1 MNARNNREVTFQEID
16 IKRVYGD
23 TIFYRGQDYFD
34 DDRVT
39 SVIKFKNIL
48 TGVVEGST
56 TYKTDVDLNSLGSEC
71 SCPYGINCKH
81 GVAVLL
87 QYMKGDFS
95 DGDEVTKR
103 LDRMSREELRGVIN
117 ALISANPSNLM
128 YMGIQ
133 PEAGEQNGANL
144 MEALDDHIESRL
156 RRIMNSHGDEAFT
169 DELAMF
175 IRSNEKALSKMQIF
189 HILEFLVDNS
199 EEYGYFYNDYSDSSY
214 GDEIFENLCDSFVK
228 KQLEEGDF
236 VRLKEISER
245 DNYDMLGSF
254 IHRLSEIENSENLRG
269 FEHFMRELLDESS
282 YIEFLIN
289 CGLTEKARSLIE
301 SSENL
306 HEESKFSLYLH
317 IDKGS
322 ALEFAF
328 RIGAFSSL
336 INYYHETGA
345 HDEVVRLFAE
355 ATDDASKNWKLKENP
370 FLYLNILDSIN
381 KSEKKKKPEKLL
393 RALFEKCFSLNYFGL
408 CVNTG
413 LMLGDKELLYKL
425 IDKESGY
432 YFNVDEKIKVLEFL
446 QEDYGDE
453 VLREF
458 KKLASSLIN
467 KMRDREYKKAVE
479 CVLSLRDRMGEDVW
493 KEYVKG
499 LYKGHLS
506 KRNLWKEFRD
516 RGIYLKMKKGEVTL
530 DEK

>member
-103 LDRMSREELRGVIN
+103 LDRMSREELRSVID
-117 ALISANPSNLM
+117 ALICANPSNLM
-128 YMGIQ
+128 YMSIQ
-133 PEAGEQNGANL
+133 AEAGEKHGANL
-144 MEALDDHIESRL
+144 MEALDDQIESRL
-156 RRIMNSHGDEAFT
+156 CHIKSSQGDESIA

-175 IRSNEKALSKMQIF
+175 IKGNENAVTKEQIF

-236 VRLKEISER
+236 VRLKEINER

-306 HEESKFSLYLH
+306 H
-317 IDKGS
+317 
-322 ALEFAF
+322 
-328 RIGAFSSL
+328 
-336 INYYHETGA
+336 
-345 HDEVVRLFAE
+345 
-355 ATDDASKNWKLKENP
+355 
-370 FLYLNILDSIN
+370 
-381 KSEKKKKPEKLL
+381 
-393 RALFEKCFSLNYFGL
+393 
-408 CVNTG
+408 
-413 LMLGDKELLYKL
+413 
-425 IDKESGY
+425 
-432 YFNVDEKIKVLEFL
+432 
-446 QEDYGDE
+446 
-453 VLREF
+453 
-458 KKLASSLIN
+458 
-467 KMRDREYKKAVE
+467 
-479 CVLSLRDRMGEDVW
+479 
-493 KEYVKG
+493 
-499 LYKGHLS
+499 
-506 KRNLWKEFRD
+506 
-516 RGIYLKMKKGEVTL
+516 
-530 DEK
+530 